1 MIDSRREQLLT
12 LSMAAREVPNRRSG
26 CGINVSTV
34 WRWSL
39 RGIRGVRLETLLIG
53 GIRYTSRE
61 ALHRFFTATTAAA
74 DNAPSAKTPPKRD
87 REIANAEAELRDLG
101 I

>member
-12 LSMAAREVPNRRSG
+12 LSTAARDVPNRRSER
-26 CGINVSTV
+26 GINVSTV

-61 ALHRFFTATTAAA
+61 ALQRFFAASTAAA
-74 DNAPSAKTPPKRD
+74 DNSPSGTTPPKRD
-87 REIANAEAELRDLG
+87 REIAKAEADLRELG